1 MLNTLKTGLSEL
13 LHLSKDAL
21 HIHLGLAI
29 YLVVFLTLSRG
40 RRLWLP
46 WATVFAFELVNEAVD
61 IFHHGPSTAEFG
73 GSAKDIVNT
82 MLWPTVLLVGTHM
95 LLRRA
100 HRIDGA
106 GGAKSSE
113 AGRQP

>member
-1 MLNTLKTGLSEL
+1 MLNALKTSLSEL

-29 YLVVFLTLSRG
+29 YLIVFLTLSRG

-46 WATVFAFELVNEAVD
+46 WATVLAFELVNEGVD
-61 IFHHGPSTAEFG
+61 IFNHGPSTAELG
-73 GSAKDIVNT
+73 GSAKDIFNT
-82 MLWPTVLLVGTHM
+82 MLWPTVILVGTYV

-106 GGAKSSE
+106 GGAESSE